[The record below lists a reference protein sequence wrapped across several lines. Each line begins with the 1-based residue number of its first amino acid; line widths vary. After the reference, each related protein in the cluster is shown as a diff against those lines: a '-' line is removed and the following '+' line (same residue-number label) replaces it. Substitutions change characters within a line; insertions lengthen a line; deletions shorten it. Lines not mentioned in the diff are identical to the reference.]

1 MADILHTINVTLQPG
16 FLFGPYK
23 IISRLGAGGMG
34 EVFHARDTKLNRDV
48 ALKVLP
54 QDSPAGV
61 ERLRRFEQEA
71 RAASQLNHPN
81 IVTIYDIGQID
92 DVTFIVME
100 LVKGRNLRDF
110 TAERELPLK
119 EVARL
124 GAKVAE
130 GLAAAH
136 EGGIIH
142 RDLKPENI
150 MVTPDGFVKILD
162 FGLAKLTITISD
174 ADVTLPHSVPGAVM
188 GTVNYMSPE
197 QASGDPSDFR
207 CDQFSLGLI
216 LYELIAHKRPFDR
229 RTGAE
234 TMSAIIRDAAPP
246 ISAVRDDVPLHLER
260 IIERCLSKEPRGRYA
275 STRDLARDLR
285 EVRDEL
291 SSTPPSG
298 GRSIPPRTRVA
309 RPRRNAVLAGI
320 AAMVVAAAGIAVW
333 MAYRPPRLPAGSHH
347 VLLFVPL
354 RSDSG
359 GNDETFSVGLTDA
372 ISARLAKSHD
382 VRIMRVPEESAPPAN
397 PLDAARRRGADLVL
411 QGIAQRTAGQIRIS
425 YSIVDAKTSAQ
436 IGGDTVTGSPDEI
449 FALQD
454 GVAAGVLRLLGAK
467 ELTPQGDR
475 AGLDRPAD
483 QESYVTAL
491 GLMHRLRDRSAL
503 DEAISRLEALLLNA
517 RDSAAVNGAL
527 GKALVTKYNYVKET
541 GLIDQATIYA
551 TRAVE
556 IDPSLADAHA
566 TLGDLKK
573 ARGEY
578 PAAVAEYGKALQL
591 HSDLADAVLGLAET
605 YGKMGRAD
613 DAERE
618 FNHALALSPEWP
630 SAYAKYGRFC
640 TDRGQYERA
649 AGLFRRMVQLQPDSP
664 RGYGNLGAALMG
676 LGRFDEALQ
685 AYQRAL
691 AIKPDAL
698 VYTNLGVCQ
707 YSLGRFADAAVAFE
721 KASSMTPG
729 NGALWMNLGDARR
742 WAPGQRANAAPA
754 YERAI
759 DRARATLKVNGKDA
773 FTHAILSSS
782 LAKLGHP
789 AEAAREMETALKLDP
804 TKPDVLY
811 QAALVALLGHDRD
824 GAAAWL
830 KRAIAAGYSASQA
843 TRDPELAELR

>member
-1 MADILHTINVTLQPG
+1 
-16 FLFGPYK
+16 
-23 IISRLGAGGMG
+23 MG

-81 IVTIYDIGQID
+81 IVTIYDIGSID
-92 DVTFIVME
+92 NVTFIVME
-100 LVKGRNLRDF
+100 LVHGRSLRDLS
-110 TAERELPLK
+110 AERDLPLR

-130 GLAAAH
+130 GLSAAH
-136 EGGIIH
+136 ERGIIH

-162 FGLAKLTITISD
+162 FGLAKLTTPISD
-174 ADVTLPHSVPGAVM
+174 ADMTLPHSVPGAVM

-197 QASGDPSDFR
+197 QASAEASDFR

-216 LYELIAHKRPFDR
+216 LYELAAHKRPFDR
-229 RTGAE
+229 RTAAE
-234 TMSAIIRDAAPP
+234 TMTAIIREPAPP
-246 ISAVRDDVPLHLER
+246 ISEFRHDVSPHLER

-298 GRSIPPRTRVA
+298 GRSIPPRALAA
-309 RPRRNAVLAGI
+309 RPRRTAVFAGI

-333 MAYRPPRLPAGSHH
+333 MAYRPSRLPAGSHH

-359 GNDETFSVGLTDA
+359 THDETFSDGLTDA

-382 VRIMRVPEESAPPAN
+382 VRIMRVPEESARPAN

-411 QGIAQRTAGQIRIS
+411 QGVAQRTAGQIRIS
-425 YSIVDAKTSAQ
+425 YSILDARTSAQ
-436 IGGDTVTGSPDEI
+436 IGGDTLTGSPDEI

-454 GVAAGVLRLLGAK
+454 RVAAGVLRLLGAK
-467 ELTPQGDR
+467 ELAPQGDR

-483 QESYVTAL
+483 QESYVIAL
-491 GLMHRLRDRSAL
+491 GLMHRLKDRSAL

-517 RDSAAVNGAL
+517 RDSAPVNGAL
-527 GKALVTKYNYVKET
+527 GKALVAKYTYVKQPV
-541 GLIDQATIYA
+541 LIDQAAIYA
-551 TRAVE
+551 MRAVE

-573 ARGEY
+573 ARGDY
-578 PAAVAEYGKALQL
+578 PAAVAEYGKALEF
-591 HSDLADAVLGLAET
+591 HPDLADAVLGLAET

-618 FNHALALSPEWP
+618 FNHALALAPDWP

-640 TDRGQYERA
+640 TDRGQYEKA
-649 AGLFRRMVQLQPDSP
+649 AGLFRRMAQLLPDSP
-664 RGYGNLGAALMG
+664 RGYGNLGAVLML

-685 AYQRAL
+685 AYQQAL
-691 AIKPDAL
+691 AIKPDST

-707 YSLGRFADAAVAFE
+707 YNMGRFSDAAVSFE
-721 KASSMTPG
+721 KATSMAPD
-729 NGALWMNLGDARR
+729 NGVLWMNLGDARR
-742 WAPGQRANAAPA
+742 WIPGQRANAVPA

-773 FTHAILSSS
+773 FMHGVIAISS
-782 LAKLGHP
+782 AKLGRST
-789 AEAAREMETALKLDP
+789 EAAKEIETALKLDP
-804 TKPDVLY
+804 TNADVLY
-811 QAALVALLGHDRD
+811 DAAIVALLGHDRD

-843 TRDPELAELR
+843 ARDPELAELR